1 MIDHH
6 EEFFPGSCGD
16 IRDQLLRD
24 WDLSREVTIRREDF
38 DYILA
43 TLRTASAYCGV
54 DPIVTCATIQVSQ
67 RAAIKVLEQYA

>member
-1 MIDHH
+1 MINHN
-6 EEFFPGSCGD
+6 EEYYPRSRGD

-24 WDLSREVTIRREDF
+24 WDRSREVTIRREDF

-43 TLRTASAYCGV
+43 TLRTASTYCHRDAMV
-54 DPIVTCATIQVSQ
+54 EAATLHISQ